1 MLAVASPPPLP
12 SQFNHDGP
20 GSPVFGP
27 LKPSNGALN
36 NNLDELLKHPLE
48 FKQGC
53 LTPTSGVL
61 TAGIAEGKYTPINGD
76 LVSEDEDDELM
87 VEKPLAPT
95 SPSKPSPTRET
106 LFSEPLGMDWPK
118 GAARHPGFN
127 NLGNTCFLNSV
138 LQCLLHTPPLIRML
152 LDHKHFKTTFCT
164 VCLLRDLARSSF
176 TAKKRSTGM
185 VLENLNSMFL
195 HAVPIPIPDSFHC
208 SLIISLAHLALE
220 IAKGMRRGRQEDAH
234 EFLRY
239 TVDALQR
246 SALAIYSSTS
256 AVHPHPAKIPPPLA
270 ETSWVHAIFG
280 GRLRSRVS
288 CRTCGHCSDTFDSIL
303 DLSVDI
309 ARVNSL
315 AHALAQFVKSDVLSG
330 EDAYRCEKCKKPV
343 TAEKFMAIHEAP
355 VCLTIHLKRFRPD
368 GRKNAVQILYP
379 EVLDIQQYMSEGQ
392 TSKKYV
398 LYGVIQH
405 LGSGPNSGHYTAHV
419 KGADGRWTMMD
430 DELVTS
436 CSNPPVNHKN
446 AYVLF
451 YIQTDK
457 ASPTPT
463 SIASDVF
470 SIKRTR
476 DDMEANGSNKPKQT
490 RTIPWDMF
498 SSPNKKARV
507 EGTRAGKEGVAG
519 PSRPTPVGV
528 ASSSAAKPLVG
539 YPDDEIEDAGE
550 VVPPAAT
557 KSTSPTVSP
566 EKSTIAPT
574 TPSKA
579 PSSAPRKTPSMP
591 TLDPLAFAP
600 INTAPSNGIPPSSF
614 YGSNKKEKDKRAMNP
629 YAMLSGPGNLHT
641 KEQLE
646 IKTQM
651 GFTNFGG
658 SKVKNRMKGKG
669 A

>member
-1 MLAVASPPPLP
+1 MLAVASPPPPP
-12 SQFNHDGP
+12 SQFDHDLP

-27 LKPSNGALN
+27 LKPTNGALN

-61 TAGIAEGKYTPINGD
+61 TAGIAEGKYKPINDGP
-76 LVSEDEDDELM
+76 VSEDEEDELI
-87 VEKPLAPT
+87 VEQPPAPI
-95 SPSKPSPTRET
+95 SPSPTKEA
-106 LFSEPLGMDWPK
+106 LFSGPLGMDWPE
-118 GAARHPGFN
+118 GIARHPGFN

-138 LQCLLHTPPLIRML
+138 LQCLLHTPPLLRVL
-152 LDHKHFKTTFCT
+152 LNHKHIKIPFCT

-176 TAKKRSTGM
+176 AAGKRNTGM
-185 VLENLNSMFL
+185 VLENLNK
-195 HAVPIPIPDSFHC
+195 
-208 SLIISLAHLALE
+208 

-246 SALAIYSSTS
+246 SALAIHSSTS
-256 AVHPHPAKIPPPLA
+256 AAHPNPAKIPPSLA

-309 ARVNSL
+309 ARADTL
-315 AHALAQFVKSDVLSG
+315 ARALAQFVKSDVLSG

-355 VCLTIHLKRFRPD
+355 ACLTIHLKRFRPD
-368 GRKNAVQILYP
+368 GRKNALSISYP

-392 TSKKYV
+392 MSKKYV
-398 LYGVIQH
+398 LYGVIHH

-430 DELVTS
+430 DELVTP
-436 CSNPPVNHKN
+436 CSRPPVNHRN

-457 ASPTPT
+457 ALPTPT
-463 SIASDVF
+463 SIAPDVF
-470 SIKRTR
+470 GIKRTR
-476 DDMEANGSNKPKQT
+476 DEMEANGSNKPKQT
-490 RTIPWDMF
+490 RTKPWDIF
-498 SSPNKKARV
+498 GSSNKKARV
-507 EGTRAGKEGVAG
+507 EGTGAGKEGIAG
-519 PSRPTPVGV
+519 PSRSTLVGA
-528 ASSSAAKPLVG
+528 ASLGVVKPLVG
-539 YPDDEIEDAGE
+539 YSDNDEIEDAGE
-550 VVPPAAT
+550 VVPSEAT
-557 KSTSPTVSP
+557 KSISPTISP
-566 EKSTIAPT
+566 EKSTIAPSTPAPT

-579 PSSAPRKTPSMP
+579 PSSTPRKTPSTP
-591 TLDPLAFAP
+591 TLEPLAFTP
-600 INTAPSNGIPPSSF
+600 VYTAPPNSISPSTF
-614 YGSNKKEKDKRAMNP
+614 YGTIKRDKGKRASAHP
-629 YAMLSGPGNLHT
+629 YGTLSGPGNLHAK

-651 GFTNFGG
+651 GFVNFGG
-658 SKVKNRMKGKG
+658 GKVKNRMKGKG
-669 A
+669 T

>member
-12 SQFNHDGP
+12 SQFDHDRAT
-20 GSPVFGP
+20 SPVFGP
-27 LKPSNGALN
+27 LKPTNGALN
-36 NNLDELLKHPLE
+36 TNLDELLKHPLE

-61 TAGIAEGKYTPINGD
+61 TAGIAEGKYKPINDGP
-76 LVSEDEDDELM
+76 VSEDEEDELII
-87 VEKPLAPT
+87 EQPPAPT
-95 SPSKPSPTRET
+95 SPSKPSSMKET
-106 LFSEPLGMDWPK
+106 LFSGPLDMDWPERT
-118 GAARHPGFN
+118 ARHPGFN
-127 NLGNTCFLNSV
+127 NSGNTCFLNSV
-138 LQCLLHTPPLIRML
+138 LQCLLHTPPLLRML
-152 LDHKHFKTTFCT
+152 LDHKHIKISFCT
-164 VCLLRDLARSSF
+164 ICLLRDLARASF
-176 TAKKRSTGM
+176 TARKRNTAM
-185 VLENLNSMFL
+185 VLDNLNK
-195 HAVPIPIPDSFHC
+195 
-208 SLIISLAHLALE
+208 
-220 IAKGMRRGRQEDAH
+220 IAKGIRRGRQEDAH

-239 TVDALQR
+239 MIDALQR

-256 AVHPHPAKIPPPLA
+256 ATYPNPAKVPPPLA

-309 ARVNSL
+309 ARAESL
-315 AHALAQFVKSDVLSG
+315 ARALAQFAKPDVLSG

-343 TAEKFMAIHEAP
+343 TAEKFMTIHEAP

-368 GRKNAVQILYP
+368 GRKNALPISYP

-398 LYGVIQH
+398 LYGVIHH

-419 KGADGRWTMMD
+419 KGADGRWTIMD
-430 DELVTS
+430 DDQVMP
-436 CSNPPVNHKN
+436 CADPPVSRKN

-457 ASPTPT
+457 ALPTPT
-463 SIASDVF
+463 SIASDTF
-470 SIKRTR
+470 GTKRTR

-490 RTIPWDMF
+490 RTMPWNIFD
-498 SSPNKKARV
+498 SPNKKVRV

-528 ASSSAAKPLVG
+528 PSSSAAKPLVG
-539 YPDDEIEDAGE
+539 YSDTDEIEDAGE
-550 VVPPAAT
+550 PVSPTAT
-557 KSTSPTVSP
+557 KSSSPTVSP
-566 EKSTIAPT
+566 EKSTIASSTFAPT

-579 PSSAPRKTPSMP
+579 PGSTPRKTPSTP
-591 TLDPLAFAP
+591 TVEPLAFTP
-600 INTAPSNGIPPSSF
+600 IGSTTASNGIPPSSF
-614 YGSNKKEKDKRAMNP
+614 YGPSKKDKDKRGGTNP
-629 YAMLSGPGNLHT
+629 YAALSGLGNLHAK
-641 KEQLE
+641 KEQQDM
-646 IKTQM
+646 KAQM
-651 GFTNFGG
+651 GFTNFGGG

-669 A
+669 T